1 LNSTGLDKRRICF
14 ILDQVSKQKQLINYQ
29 LIDKRRLKHRTQ
41 VGPLFA
47 MRWKQYKIIGGFQKM
62 DIIKGKQS
70 DNEQPFMWYSFPE
83 KSTLKEL
90 IQVGSSQDWK
100 SADPWNE
107 NQQAENSEKL

>member
-1 LNSTGLDKRRICF
+1 MITIK
-14 ILDQVSKQKQLINYQ
+14 Q

-41 VGPLFA
+41 VGPMFA

-62 DIIKGKQS
+62 DIIKGKQT

-90 IQVGSSQDWK
+90 IEVGSSQDWK

-107 NQQAENSEKL
+107 NQQA

>member
-1 LNSTGLDKRRICF
+1 
-14 ILDQVSKQKQLINYQ
+14 
-29 LIDKRRLKHRTQ
+29 
-41 VGPLFA
+41 
-47 MRWKQYKIIGGFQKM
+47 M

-90 IQVGSSQDWK
+90 IEDGSSQDWK

-107 NQQAENSEKL
+107 NQQAENSEKF